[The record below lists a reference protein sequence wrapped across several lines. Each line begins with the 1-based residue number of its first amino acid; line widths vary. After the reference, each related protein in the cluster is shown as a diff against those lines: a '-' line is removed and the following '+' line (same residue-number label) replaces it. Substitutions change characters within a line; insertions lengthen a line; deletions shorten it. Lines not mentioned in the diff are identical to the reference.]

1 MSVFTALHLEIDSE
15 AGGRVKELGGF
26 IRKIS
31 VCNYK
36 TVYDSPEG
44 VLSYC
49 LKAYI
54 RSFYLSKN

>member
-15 AGGRVKELGGF
+15 AVGGQRVGEF

-31 VCNYK
+31 VCDYK
-36 TVYDSPEG
+36 SDYNSPEG
-44 VLSYC
+44 VLSYY

-54 RSFYLSKN
+54 RSFHLSKN